1 MVHSY
6 LPGGTNVQ
14 RAPHLLH
21 PNQHPHCTGDAPCW
35 VTFSISTAR
44 HVMGWHLLP
53 SRLSH
58 HMYTIAWVH
67 PSPNRKQPQ
76 VVQPFLAQFMAESL
90 YLTMGRPFPLKI
102 AVCMGRPGPPSNTWF
117 PEPTQVKNILNGI
130 TISSTIFAELT
141 VVTDRLPDHTTAIY
155 SSRTHLP
162 I

>member
-1 MVHSY
+1 MCSVHPIYYTPISIRTVPVM
-6 LPGGTNVQ
+6 LPAESLSVYRPPDMSWAGT
-14 RAPHLLH
+14 
-21 PNQHPHCTGDAPCW
+21 
-35 VTFSISTAR
+35 I
-44 HVMGWHLLP
+44 LP

-141 VVTDRLPDHTTAIY
+141 VVTDRLQDHTTAIY